1 MKTVISAPP
10 NEKSRFFK
18 IKNLRNFQFSAL
30 FSFFKVERSK
40 RTFQKALL
48 WKPEAGAKFWERRK
62 PVGKGKAR

>member
-30 FSFFKVERSK
+30 FSFLLEANVRFKRHSFGRLK
-40 RTFQKALL
+40 RVRN
-48 WKPEAGAKFWERRK
+48 FWND
-62 PVGKGKAR
+62 ANL